1 MKPIDPRLLRYS
13 RSSRGFILF
22 LVLLSTL
29 GALATLIQAF
39 LITDLIISFFQR
51 HESFSDN
58 QTQLTFLAL
67 IFIFRS
73 GISYLSDRISSAASI
88 NIRSELRKSVLEKI
102 LKNEGTDTHELG
114 TAGLSLLLTK

>member
-58 QTQLTFLAL
+58 QTHLTFLAL

-73 GISYLSDRISSAASI
+73 GISYLSDQIGRAH
-88 NIRSELRKSVLEKI
+88 V
-102 LKNEGTDTHELG
+102 
-114 TAGLSLLLTK
+114 